1 MFNIVRGIRIGRI
14 SRLSFPVEKEIGIYR
29 FEIFNVSLESF
40 YLKRDPKIKFEN
52 IKCNFISKIYSVAKF
67 RKKLIQVGMAGREWR
82 DGGIEVITLYKTVK
96 RFPGAYRRDRR
107 PVSSC
112 STKVLNE

>member
-52 IKCNFISKIYSVAKF
+52 IKCNFISEIYSVAKF
-67 RKKLIQVGMAGREWR
+67 RKKLIQVGMTESGEMAG
-82 DGGIEVITLYKTVK
+82 LK
-96 RFPGAYRRDRR
+96 
-107 PVSSC
+107 
-112 STKVLNE
+112 